1 MNTMRIKTNT
11 LLLILFFAFSYNAQ
25 KTSVTNSQIEG
36 KWLVKL
42 NSDDSGAMNTIL
54 YFETDKNSF
63 EAWTREGA
71 DKDLF
76 GFWRSTLARIF
87 TDDFKKGSLI
97 RVTDGRI
104 SQKEDTLALS
114 GIFQSASGDYYLNGQ
129 IFNDQLTAVLKNS
142 KKETKGTIRGE
153 KNSEISYPVDNYPQI
168 VSEALNIAKGNIY
181 NRDEIKTEKWNDF
194 EKTMKKKS
202 IKFKDDVELVFAF
215 YYYASKLPFS
225 HFNLTRIEDDTT
237 QEAHAKSNQNL
248 FLEEKSANT
257 VLLTIKS
264 FGGTA
269 AEVDS
274 VFSVILGNGYK
285 NLIVD
290 LRNNTGGTVEAGLTF
305 ASKVLDTTLTGGYF
319 LTQKWFND
327 NEKNPDKTQLD
338 KFPVFSEA
346 NYDLIIEGIHN
357 QKGLLLKV
365 KPSEITYNGNL
376 YVITNERTA
385 STSEPI
391 VHGLKASGRAV
402 IIGKTTAGAM
412 LNAERFDLKSDFS
425 VFVPTADYY
434 TIDGLRIDQNGVE
447 PNIKLEDEEPVEYV
461 MKQLIN

>member
-1 MNTMRIKTNT
+1 MIIKTNT

-25 KTSVTNSQIEG
+25 KTSFAYSQIEG

-42 NSDDSGAMNTIL
+42 NSDDIGTVNTVIE
-54 YFETDKNSF
+54 FETDESSF
-63 EAWTREGA
+63 KAWTRKGA
-71 DKDLF
+71 DRDIL
-76 GFWRSTLARIF
+76 GFWKSTFARIF
-87 TDDFKKGSLI
+87 TDDFKNGSLI
-97 RVTDGRI
+97 RLTDGTI
-104 SQKEDTLALS
+104 SKNEDTLALS
-114 GIFQSASGDYYLNGQ
+114 GIFRSAIGSYYFNGQ
-129 IFNDQLTAVLKNS
+129 IFDGQLTATLENS
-142 KKETKGTIRGE
+142 KKETKGTITGK
-153 KNSEISYPVDNYPQI
+153 KNPEISYPIDNYPEI
-168 VSEALNIAKGNIY
+168 ISEALDTIKSRIY
-181 NRDEIKTEKWNDF
+181 NRAELETEEWNDF
-194 EKTMKKKS
+194 EKSVVNKS
-202 IKFKDDVELVFAF
+202 KKFKDDVELVFAF
-215 YYYASKLPFS
+215 YHFASKLPFS
-225 HFNLTRIEDDTT
+225 HFNLIRVEKATT
-237 QEAHAKSNQNL
+237 QESKSDKNQNV
-248 FLEEKSANT
+248 FLEEKNSKTA
-257 VLLTIKS
+257 VLKITS
-264 FGGTA
+264 FGGTG

-274 VFSVILGNGYK
+274 VFSVIIGNGYK

-327 NEKNPDKTQLD
+327 NEKIPDKTQLD

-461 MKQLIN
+461 MNQLIN